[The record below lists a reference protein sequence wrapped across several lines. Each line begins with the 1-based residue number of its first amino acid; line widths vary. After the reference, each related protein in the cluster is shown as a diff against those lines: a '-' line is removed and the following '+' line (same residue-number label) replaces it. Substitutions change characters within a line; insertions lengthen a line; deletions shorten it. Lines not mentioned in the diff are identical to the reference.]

1 MEIEKVQFTKEKET
15 LLATLYA
22 RALESQSKDPTLR
35 DPAAEAALRR
45 IGHDFAKFKMSSTD
59 ILGIVSR
66 AKLFDLWTV
75 EYLANNLNATVL
87 HLGCGLDSR
96 VFRIDPSASVSW
108 FDVDYPEV
116 IELRKR
122 LFPVRASYRMIGSS
136 VTAPGWLDEIPADR
150 PALII
155 AEGLLMY
162 LSAEAAPALL
172 ERLVNHF
179 PGGQL
184 IFDAVSRMGIRMQK
198 SNKAVKASGATL
210 GWGLDDP
217 HELEHRIPR
226 LKLITEMTAVDPN
239 LPGIHKAST
248 GTRVTLGILKLIP
261 AQGGWR
267 SSCVIS
273 FR

>member
-1 MEIEKVQFTKEKET
+1 MQTEKVHFIKEKET

-35 DPAAEAALRR
+35 DPAAEEAIRR
-45 IGHDFAKFKMSSTD
+45 IDYDFAKFKMSSTD

-66 AKLFDLWTV
+66 AKLFDLWTE
-75 EYLANNLNATVL
+75 EYLANTPNSIML
-87 HLGCGLDSR
+87 HLGCGMDSR
-96 VFRIDPSASVSW
+96 VFRINPPSTVLW

-116 IELRKR
+116 IELRRR
-122 LFPVRASYRMIGSS
+122 LFPEQVGYHMIGSS
-136 VTAPGWLDEIPADR
+136 VTATEWLDEIPTDR
-150 PALII
+150 PALIL

-162 LSAEAAPALL
+162 LSANDVPLLL

-184 IFDAVSRMGIRMQK
+184 IFDAVSPMGIRMQK
-198 SNKAVKASGATL
+198 SNKAVAASGATL

-217 HELEHRIPR
+217 HELERRIPR

-239 LPGIHKAST
+239 LPGIHKASA
-248 GTRVTLGILKLIP
+248 GTRMTLGILKLFP
-261 AQGGWR
+261 ALRRLAMMLRYQ
-267 SSCVIS
+267 
-273 FR
+273 F